1 MSRSEAVEE
10 YAKALKEG
18 SKEYKECVLKQ
29 LPANPAVL
37 DEILGTDA
45 VESIAVGV
53 VEIPTH
59 RIVGTK
65 SAGRITAFTPSF
77 RPLLKPDTEFAT
89 KWISLCADHLSAVG
103 IHDPIVCFEYL
114 GNFYVQEGNK
124 RVSVLRH
131 FGAPR
136 IPAQVN
142 RILPVFDDS
151 PRMKAYQ
158 EFLDFYKLTGLYDVL
173 FTTPGSYDKLLSAI
187 GCDPIV
193 PWTEDDRRH
202 LRANLYYFIQALG
215 SVNNKEQPLSIED
228 ALLMWLQMYP
238 FSALKEMSD
247 GELKKSVQ
255 QLWPNLIGASASE
268 PVVKTEPPEE
278 KSKIVQIFKGVD
290 HLNVAFIHLYSGSSS
305 HWTQAHETGR
315 KYMELALGDM
325 VTTQVYQNA
334 NTADLAEAMIDQ
346 AVEKGA
352 DVVFTTAP
360 QLIGPSMKGSVK
372 YPRVRFFNCSVNQP
386 YASVRTYYSRIYEG
400 KFITGAIAGA
410 MSKDGRIGYV
420 GSYPIHGVTASINAF
435 ALGAQMTNPNA
446 RVELKWSCVAGNPTR
461 ELLNQGI
468 RVISNRDTPVE
479 NEILFEYGTFL
490 ADDFGQLMPLASPCW
505 VWGNFYENVV
515 RSIITGNWEEE
526 PAGQIV
532 NLWWGMR
539 SGVIDVM
546 FSETLPEGVR
556 VLAQLLKDGIVG
568 GTLDPFARKI
578 VDQQGIVRNDGTATL
593 KPVELLEIDWLCEN
607 VDGGLPKYNQILPIS
622 RPMVDLLGI
631 RKKEHGEKETDNEN
645 PGNCG

>member
-1 MSRSEAVEE
+1 MHRSEAVEE

-18 SKEYKECVLKQ
+18 NKEYKECVQKQ
-29 LPANPAVL
+29 IDPNPAVL

-45 VESIAVGV
+45 AESVNVGLA
-53 VEIPTH
+53 EIPTR

-65 SAGRITAFTPSF
+65 SAGRITVFTPSF

-89 KWISLCADHLSAVG
+89 KWVNLCADHLSDEG
-103 IHDPIVCFEYL
+103 IHDPIVCYEYL

-131 FGAPR
+131 FDAPR
-136 IPAQVN
+136 IPAQVK
-142 RILPVFDDS
+142 RILPVQADS
-151 PRMKAYQ
+151 DRMKAYQ

-173 FTTPGSYDKLLSAI
+173 FTTPGCYSKLLDAI
-187 GCDPIV
+187 GCDPV
-193 PWTEDDRRH
+193 KPWTEDDRRRF
-202 LRANLYYFIQALG
+202 RAYLYYFTEALT
-215 SVNNKEQPLSIED
+215 SVNNKEKPLSMED
-228 ALLMWLQMYP
+228 ALLMWLEMHP
-238 FSALKEMSD
+238 FSDLKELSAS
-247 GELKKSVQ
+247 ELKKSVQ
-255 QLWPNLIGASASE
+255 QLWPNLIAASTPE

-278 KSKIVQIFKGVD
+278 KSKIVQILKGVD
-290 HLNVAFIHLYSGSSS
+290 HLNVAFIHLYSGNSS

-346 AVEKGA
+346 AVENGA
-352 DVVFTTAP
+352 AVVFTTAP

-372 YPRVRFFNCSVNQP
+372 YPKIRFFNCSVHQP
-386 YASVRTYYSRIYEG
+386 YASVQTYYSRIYEG

-410 MSKDGRIGYV
+410 MSTDGRIGYV
-420 GSYPIHGVTASINAF
+420 GSYPIHGITASINAF

-446 RVELKWSCVAGNPTR
+446 KVELKWSCLPGNPTK
-461 ELLNQGI
+461 EFLKEGI

-479 NEILFEYGTFL
+479 DQILFEYGTFL
-490 ADDFGQLMPLASPCW
+490 ADDDGQLKALASPCW
-505 VWGNFYENVV
+505 VWGPFYENVV
-515 RSIITGNWEEE
+515 RNILSGNWEKDR
-526 PAGQIV
+526 AGQIV

-546 FSETLPEGVR
+546 FSQALPEGVR
-556 VLAQLLKDGIVG
+556 ILAELLKKGIVD
-568 GTLDPFARKI
+568 GTLDPFARRI
-578 VDQQGIVRNDGTATL
+578 VDQQGNVRNDGTGTI
-593 KPVELLEIDWLCEN
+593 KPVELLKIDWLCEN
-607 VDGGLPKYNQILPIS
+607 VEGSLPKYEQILPVS

-631 RKKEHGEKETDNEN
+631 RKKEHREIENED
-645 PGNCG
+645 PGDCR